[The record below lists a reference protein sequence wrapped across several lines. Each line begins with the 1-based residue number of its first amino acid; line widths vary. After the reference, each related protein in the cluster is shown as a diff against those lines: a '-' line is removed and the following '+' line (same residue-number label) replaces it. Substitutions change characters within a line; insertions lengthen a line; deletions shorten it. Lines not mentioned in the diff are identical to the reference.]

1 MKNIYKKFIL
11 VGITSLSLISCNII
25 DNHQS
30 ASIET
35 KLEDIK
41 LSNDIRNYT
50 SCIEDGRNFDRIAA
64 TKNEEADSLYNKMP
78 KF

>member
-41 LSNDIRNYT
+41 LSNDIMRNHPAGWQPAARLIDPNGNV
-50 SCIEDGRNFDRIAA
+50 IE
-64 TKNEEADSLYNKMP
+64 TMM
-78 KF
+78 